1 MRRRPEM
8 RFWYNEWADERRP
21 MALYRLVRRGRH
33 AHWRVAGRVGRAS
46 IESCAL
52 RSTTHPN
59 RMPNQP
65 LPILPLFRDDLP
77 LDPVALARFMVG
89 KYLVHDLP
97 EGRISGRIVETEAY
111 PLGDSTSHAFQGR
124 RAYNGS
130 MFLAPGHA
138 YVRLTYG
145 LSYMLNISAEAEEV
159 GAGIL
164 IRAIEPLEGLPLVE
178 ARRPGVP
185 LRDLARGP
193 GRLTMALGIGQSFDG
208 RDLCTGRDLWIGVIE
223 TRDVPIG
230 VTKRIGLSREM
241 HRPLR
246 FFEPGSAFVSGPR
259 KLLLPPHAD
268 ILTNAQI

>member
-1 MRRRPEM
+1 
-8 RFWYNEWADERRP
+8 
-21 MALYRLVRRGRH
+21 
-33 AHWRVAGRVGRAS
+33 
-46 IESCAL
+46 
-52 RSTTHPN
+52 
-59 RMPNQP
+59 MPKQP
-65 LPILPLFRDDLP
+65 LPILPLLRDDLP
-77 LDPVALARFMVG
+77 PDATALARFMVG

-97 EGRISGRIVETEAY
+97 EGRMSGRIVETEAY
-111 PLGDSTSHAFQGR
+111 PVGDSTSHAFIGR
-124 RAYNGS
+124 RPYNGS

-138 YVRLTYG
+138 YIRLTYG
-145 LSYMLNISAEAEEV
+145 LSYMLNMSAEAEDI

-164 IRAIEPLEGLPLVE
+164 LRAIEPLEGLPLME

-223 TRDVPIG
+223 KDVPIG
-230 VTKRIGLSREM
+230 VTTRIGLSREM

-259 KLLLPPHAD
+259 KLLLPPHAET
-268 ILTNAQI
+268 LTHAPD